1 MLILSL
7 RKKQIIRLFCIV
19 GAFTALAVVIVLLS
33 SILTRDRDKYREFD
47 GKTLCLEIND
57 SSDALLAAGFFGAD
71 TENALVSCQ
80 SITIPHS
87 FNELYDQYN
96 GLQRDFGSDLSL
108 YKGQECLR
116 YTIRCESAPFEG
128 TVYTLLVCDG
138 RLIGG
143 DISDMDYYG
152 SMTGLIHKGS

>member
-33 SILTRDRDKYREFD
+33 SILTRDRDKYREF
-47 GKTLCLEIND
+47 
-57 SSDALLAAGFFGAD
+57 DALLAAGFFGAD